1 MSDVSF
7 PRQRA
12 RTRGFACGAPR
23 LFTLSPDGR
32 RVVFVRSRSGTD
44 AHGLLWELDAATGE
58 ETLLADPAALH
69 EGDEELSWEEKAR
82 RERMRETTS
91 GIVGYSTDD
100 AVARSVFMLSGGL
113 YAAGLVDVGPVR
125 ALDVAGPVLDP
136 RLSPDGEHVA
146 YVAGRA
152 LRVCRWDGTQ
162 DRALAEPRH
171 PLESCGSADFAAAE
185 ELDRQRG
192 YWWSPTSDAVLVE
205 RVDESPVQEWWI
217 ADPVH
222 PERAPHAHRYP
233 TAGTAN
239 AVLSLQVVRLD
250 GTAVDVDWD
259 STAFEYLVDVSWTA
273 HGAPLA
279 LVSTRDQR
287 TQRVLAID
295 PATGSTSVVAELTDP
310 CWVDAVPGATRW
322 APDGRLLTH
331 RVDAA
336 ADAYRLHLADA
347 WLTPADVQVRGVLD
361 VGEDGVLVAFAADP
375 LTTSVGLAG
384 WDGSWTVLGDGAA
397 TRSVLAARRSGG
409 TLLLVRRGLDSLR
422 ATYEVRTADG
432 SVVEVVSLAET
443 PVVDPDVHLLEAG
456 PQRLRTAV
464 LLPRDHVRGS
474 RRLPVVLSPYGGPH
488 HAEVVA
494 SRAAYCEDQWLADQ
508 GFAVVVADGRGT
520 PGRGPAWDRSILH
533 DYANPVLDDQIAA
546 LRAVAE
552 AFPDDVDLGRVGIRG
567 WSFGGYLAALAVL
580 KRPDAFHAAVAGAPP
595 TDFRLYDTA
604 YSERYL
610 GNPAEDPGPY
620 DVTSLLPL
628 APQLRRPLLIVHGMT
643 DDNVVVAH
651 TLALS
656 AALTVAGRP
665 HQVLP
670 LSGVTHMTPQEE
682 VAENKLLL
690 ELDFLRRSLAAPE
703 PLEA

>member
-1 MSDVSF
+1 VSDVSF

-23 LFTLSPDGR
+23 LFTLSPDGE
-32 RVVFVRSRSGTD
+32 RVVFVRSRGGTD
-44 AHGLLWELDAATGE
+44 PVGLLWELDAATGT
-58 ETLLADPAALH
+58 ETLLADPHVLH
-69 EGDEELSWEEKAR
+69 DGDEELTWEEKAR
-82 RERMRETTS
+82 RERMRES
-91 GIVGYSTDD
+91 GAGIVGYSTDD
-100 AVARSVFMLSGGL
+100 AVTRAVFMLSGGL
-113 YAAGLVDVGPVR
+113 YGADLVDVGPVR
-125 ALDVAGPVLDP
+125 ALDVPGPVLDP
-136 RLSPDGEHVA
+136 RLSPDGRHVA
-146 YVAGRA
+146 YVAQHA
-152 LRVCRWDGTQ
+152 LRVCAWDGSD

-171 PLESCGSADFAAAE
+171 ALESCGTADFAAAE

-192 YWWSPTSDAVLVE
+192 YWWSPASDAVLVE
-205 RVDESPVQEWWI
+205 RVDETPVQEWWI

-233 TAGTAN
+233 AAGTAT

-250 GTAVDVDWD
+250 GTAVDVEWD
-259 STAFEYLVDVSWTA
+259 STAYEYLVDVSWTSY
-273 HGAPLA
+273 GDPLVV
-279 LVSTRDQR
+279 VSTRDQR
-287 TQRVLAID
+287 TQLVLAVD
-295 PATGSTSVVAELTDP
+295 PATGATRTVAELTDP

-331 RVDAA
+331 RVDAD
-336 ADAYRLHLADA
+336 ADAYRLHLGDG

-361 VGEDGVLVAFAADP
+361 AGEDGVLVAVAADP
-375 LTTSVGLAG
+375 LTTSVALAG
-384 WDGSWTVLGDGAA
+384 WDGSWTVVADGAA
-397 TRSVLAARRSGG
+397 DPSVWSARRSGG
-409 TLLLVRRGLDSLR
+409 TTLLVRRGLDDLR
-422 ATYEVRTADG
+422 ARYEVRGPGGA
-432 SVVEVVSLAET
+432 VHEVASYAET
-443 PVVDPDVHLLEAG
+443 PVVDPVVHLLEAG
-456 PQRLRTAV
+456 PDRLRTAA
-464 LLPRDHVRGS
+464 LFPTGHEPGS

-508 GFAVVVADGRGT
+508 GFVVVVADGRGT
-520 PGRGPAWDRSILH
+520 PGRGPAWDRAILH
-533 DYANPVLDDQIAA
+533 DYANPVLDDQVTA
-546 LRAVAE
+546 LHAVAE
-552 AFPDDVDLGRVGIRG
+552 AFPGDLDLERVGMRG
-567 WSFGGYLAALAVL
+567 WSFGGYLSALAVL
-580 KRPDAFHAAVAGAPP
+580 KRPDVFAAAVAGAPP
-595 TDFRLYDTA
+595 SDFRLYDTA

-628 APQLRRPLLIVHGMT
+628 APQLSRPLLIIHGMT

-690 ELDFLRRSLAAPE
+690 ELDFLRTHLGV
-703 PLEA
+703 

>member
-1 MSDVSF
+1 MSDVSY

-12 RTRGFACGAPR
+12 RTRGFTCGAPR
-23 LFTLSPDGR
+23 LFAVSPDGR
-32 RVVFVRSRSGTD
+32 RVVFVRSRGGTD
-44 AHGLLWELDAATGE
+44 PAGLLWELDVASGA
-58 ETLLADPAALH
+58 ETLLADPHALH
-69 EGDEELSWEEKAR
+69 DGDEELSWEEKAR
-82 RERMRETTS
+82 RERMRES
-91 GIVGYSTDD
+91 GAGIVGYSTDD
-100 AVARSVFMLSGGL
+100 AVTRAVFMLSGEL
-113 YAAGLVDVGPVR
+113 YAADLVEVGPARGLDVVGPVI
-125 ALDVAGPVLDP
+125 DP

-146 YVAGRA
+146 YVAQHA
-152 LRVCRWDGTQ
+152 LRVCRWDGSE

-171 PLESCGSADFAAAE
+171 VLESLGTADFAAAE

-192 YWWSPTSDAVLVE
+192 FWWSPTSDAVLVE

-233 TAGTAN
+233 AAGTPN

-250 GTAVDVDWD
+250 GSVVDVQWD
-259 STAFEYLVDVSWTA
+259 STTYEYLVDVSWTA
-273 HGAPLA
+273 HGDPL
-279 LVSTRDQR
+279 VVVMTRDQR
-287 TQRVLAID
+287 TQLVLAVD
-295 PATGSTSVVAELTDP
+295 AATGSSRTVAELTDP

-331 RVDAA
+331 RVDAD
-336 ADAYRLHLADA
+336 ADAYRLHLGDG

-361 VGEDGVLVAFAADP
+361 AGATGVLVAVAADP

-384 WDGSWTVLGDGAA
+384 WDGSWTLVADGASDP
-397 TRSVLAARRSGG
+397 SVWAARRSGG
-409 TLLLVRRGLDSLR
+409 TTVLVRRGLDGLR
-422 ATYEVRTADG
+422 ARYEVLAADG
-432 SVVEVVSLAET
+432 TAHEVASYAET
-443 PVVDPDVHLLEAG
+443 PVVDPVVHLLEAG
-456 PQRLRTAV
+456 PDRLRTAV
-464 LLPRDHVRGS
+464 LLPSGHERGS

-520 PGRGPAWDRSILH
+520 PGRGPAWDRAILH
-533 DYANPVLDDQIAA
+533 DYANPVLDDQVTALHAA
-546 LRAVAE
+546 AE
-552 AFPDDVDLGRVGIRG
+552 AFPDDLDLERVGMRG
-567 WSFGGYLAALAVL
+567 WSFGGYLSALAVL
-580 KRPDAFHAAVAGAPP
+580 KRPDVFHAAVAGAPP
-595 TDFRLYDTA
+595 SDFRLYDTA

-610 GNPAEDPGPY
+610 GNPSVDPGPY

-628 APQLRRPLLIVHGMT
+628 APRLSRPLLIIHGMT

-665 HQVLP
+665 HSVLP

-690 ELDFLRRSLAAPE
+690 ELDFLRGALGA
-703 PLEA
+703 